1 MLEVCHRENAEN
13 NERVAGALDKKAD
26 VAFQETTT
34 SAYRLFTAF
43 LQVKTEIKFRA

>member
-1 MLEVCHRENAEN
+1 MQKN

-34 SAYRLFTAF
+34 SAYRLFTTF
-43 LQVKTEIKFRA
+43 LQVNTEVKFIA

>member
-13 NERVAGALDKKAD
+13 NEKVAGALDKKAD

-34 SAYRLFTAF
+34 SAYRLFTTF
-43 LQVKTEIKFRA
+43 LQVKTEVKFIA